1 MKTLLL
7 IDANS
12 IIHRCF
18 HALPKF
24 TAPDGRPSG
33 ALYGLASVLLKIFRE
48 TPPDYAAALF
58 DRPEPTFR
66 DKMYKEYKAQRPPTE
81 DILISQ
87 LIEAPRLFEKFGVK
101 PFDKAGFEADDLIAT
116 LAEKFSAQSGSV
128 SGGKDDLMI
137 VIMTG
142 DMDTLQ
148 MVKDGKITVRTFKK
162 GISETMDFDEAA
174 VRNKYGLEPEQLVD
188 YKALVGDASD
198 NVKGV
203 SGIGP
208 KTAAGILHKAGTLE
222 NAYKNPLLLPEKV
235 REKLLEWKEQAEL
248 SKKLVM
254 LEKNVPI
261 GDVKLEDLKAEMKT
275 EGIKDYFENFGFRAL
290 VNRMNGAP
298 VKVKGAPKSAA
309 KKTEDDS
316 GSKQG
321 RFL

>member
-87 LIEAPRLFEKFGVK
+87 LIEAPRLFEKFGVR

-116 LAEKFSAQSGSV
+116 LAEKF
-128 SGGKDDLMI
+128 KDEVQVI
-137 VIMTG
+137 IMTG

-208 KTAAGILHKAGTLE
+208 KTAAGILHKAGTLK
-222 NAYKNPLLLPEKV
+222 NAYANPLLLPEKV
-235 REKLLEWKEQAEL
+235 REKLLENKEQAEL
-248 SKKLVM
+248 SRKLVL
-254 LEKNVPI
+254 LEKNVPV

-275 EGIKDYFENFGFRAL
+275 ESIKDYFENFGFRAL

-298 VKVKGAPKSAA
+298 VKIKSASKGIA
-309 KKTEDDS
+309 KKPEEDS

>member
-87 LIEAPRLFEKFGVK
+87 LIEAPKLFERFGVK

-116 LAEKFSAQSGSV
+116 LAERF
-128 SGGKDDLMI
+128 KDEVRV

-188 YKALVGDASD
+188 YKALVGDTSD

-208 KTAAGILHKAGTLE
+208 KTAAGILHKTGTLE

-235 REKLLEWKEQAEL
+235 REKLLENKEQAEL

-254 LEKNVPI
+254 LEKNVPV
-261 GDVKLEDLKAEMKT
+261 GNVKLDDLKAEMKS
-275 EGIKDYFENFGFRAL
+275 EDIKKYFEDFGFQVL
-290 VNRMNGAP
+290 LIRMGVAVGEKKP
-298 VKVKGAPKSAA
+298 A
-309 KKTEDDS
+309 KKPKEES
-316 GSKQG
+316 PNQGS
-321 RFL
+321 FL

>member
-24 TAPDGRPSG
+24 TTPDGKPSG

-66 DKMYKEYKAQRPPTE
+66 DKIYKDYKAQRPPTE

-116 LAEKFSAQSGSV
+116 LAERF
-128 SGGKDDLMI
+128 KDELQVI
-137 VIMTG
+137 IMTG

-148 MVKDGKITVRTFKK
+148 MVSDGKITVRTFKK

-174 VRNKYGLEPEQLVD
+174 VKTKYGLEPKQLLD

-198 NVKGV
+198 NIKGV

-208 KTAAGILHKAGTLE
+208 KTAASILHKAGTLE
-222 NAYKNPLLLPEKV
+222 NAYANPALLPEKV
-235 REKLLEWKEQAEL
+235 REKLLESKEQAEL
-248 SKKLVM
+248 SKKLVT
-254 LEKNVPI
+254 LEKNVPL
-261 GDVKLEDLKAEMKT
+261 GDIKLEDLKAEMKT
-275 EGIKDYFENFGFRAL
+275 EDIRDYFEKFGFRAL
-290 VNRMNGAP
+290 SNRMDNGIKKPPAKKP
-298 VKVKGAPKSAA
+298 VKVS
-309 KKTEDDS
+309 EEDS

-321 RFL
+321 KFL

>member
-87 LIEAPRLFEKFGVK
+87 LIEAPKLFEKFGVK

-116 LAEKFSAQSGSV
+116 FAERF
-128 SGGKDDLMI
+128 KDEVQVI
-137 VIMTG
+137 IMTG

-162 GISETMDFDEAA
+162 GISETMDFNEAA

-208 KTAAGILHKAGTLE
+208 KTAAGILHKTGTLE
-222 NAYKNPLLLPEKV
+222 KAYANPLLLPEKV
-235 REKLLEWKEQAEL
+235 RGKLLESKEQAEL
-248 SKKLVM
+248 SRKLVL
-254 LEKNVPI
+254 LEKNVPV
-261 GDVKLEDLKAEMKT
+261 GDVKLDDLKAEMRTDDIKNYFT
-275 EGIKDYFENFGFRAL
+275 EFGFKAL
-290 VNRMNGAP
+290 LNRMSGA
-298 VKVKGAPKSAA
+298 APKSSS
-309 KKTEDDS
+309 KKEKEPEN
-316 GSKQG
+316 GPKQG

>member
-24 TAPDGRPSG
+24 TTPDGKPSG

-58 DRPEPTFR
+58 DMPEPTFR
-66 DKMYKEYKAQRPPTE
+66 DKLYKEYKAQRPPTE

-87 LIEAPRLFEKFGVK
+87 LIEAPRLFEKFGVR

-116 LAEKFSAQSGSV
+116 LAEKFCNELQV
-128 SGGKDDLMI
+128 I
-137 VIMTG
+137 IMTG

-148 MVKDGKITVRTFKK
+148 MVNDGKIIVRTFKK
-162 GISETMDFDEAA
+162 GISETIDFDEAA
-174 VRNKYGLEPEQLVD
+174 VKNKYGLVPKQLLD

-198 NVKGV
+198 NIKGV

-222 NAYKNPLLLPEKV
+222 NAYANPALLPENV
-235 REKLLEWKEQAEL
+235 REKLLESKEQAEL
-248 SKKLVM
+248 SKKLVT
-254 LEKNVPI
+254 LEKNVPM
-261 GDVKLEDLKAEMKT
+261 GDVKLEDMKAEMRT
-275 EGIKDYFENFGFRAL
+275 EDIRSYFEKVGVKAL
-290 VNRMNGAP
+290 LNRVDSGVIKRP
-298 VKVKGAPKSAA
+298 A
-309 KKTEDDS
+309 KKAEKTVEDNP

-321 RFL
+321 KFL

>member
-1 MKTLLL
+1 MKTLIL

-24 TAPDGRPSG
+24 TAPDGKPSG

-66 DKMYKEYKAQRPPTE
+66 DKIYKEYKAQRPPTE

-87 LIEAPRLFEKFGVK
+87 LIEAPKLFEKFGEK

-116 LAEKFSAQSGSV
+116 FAEKF
-128 SGGKDDLMI
+128 KDELQV

-148 MVKDGKITVRTFKK
+148 IVSDGKIIVRTFKK
-162 GISETMDFDEAA
+162 GISETMDFDETA
-174 VRNKYGLEPEQLVD
+174 VKNKYGLEPKQLLD

-198 NVKGV
+198 NIKGV

-222 NAYKNPLLLPEKV
+222 NAYANPALLPEKV
-235 REKLLEWKEQAEL
+235 REKLLESKEQAEL
-248 SKKLVM
+248 SKKLVT
-254 LEKNVPI
+254 LEKNVPMGDI
-261 GDVKLEDLKAEMKT
+261 GLD
-275 EGIKDYFENFGFRAL
+275 R
-290 VNRMNGAP
+290 
-298 VKVKGAPKSAA
+298 
-309 KKTEDDS
+309 
-316 GSKQG
+316 
-321 RFL
+321 

>member
-87 LIEAPRLFEKFGVK
+87 LIEAPKLFEKFGVR

-116 LAEKFSAQSGSV
+116 FAERFSTQSG
-128 SGGKDDLMI
+128 DDLKVI
-137 VIMTG
+137 IMTG

-162 GISETMDFDEAA
+162 GISETMDFNEAA

-208 KTAAGILHKAGTLE
+208 KTAAGILHKTGTLE
-222 NAYKNPLLLPEKV
+222 KAYANPLLLPEKV
-235 REKLLEWKEQAEL
+235 REKLLESKEQAEL
-248 SKKLVM
+248 SRKLVL
-254 LEKNVPI
+254 LEKNVPV
-261 GDVKLEDLKAEMKT
+261 GDVKLDDLRAEMKT
-275 EGIKDYFENFGFRAL
+275 DDIKNYFTEFGFKAL
-290 VNRMNGAP
+290 LNRMSGA
-298 VKVKGAPKSAA
+298 APKAPA
-309 KKTEDDS
+309 KKTKEPEN
-316 GSKQG
+316 GPKQG

>member
-1 MKTLLL
+1 MKTLIL

-66 DKMYKEYKAQRPPTE
+66 DKIYKEYKAQRPPTE
-81 DILISQ
+81 NILISQ
-87 LIEAPRLFEKFGVK
+87 LIEAPKLFEKFGVR

-116 LAEKFSAQSGSV
+116 LAEKFSKEIQV
-128 SGGKDDLMI
+128 I
-137 VIMTG
+137 IMTG

-148 MVKDGKITVRTFKK
+148 MVNDGKIIIRTFKK
-162 GISETMDFDEAA
+162 GISETIDYDEAA
-174 VRNKYGLEPEQLVD
+174 VKNKYGLEPKQLLD

-198 NVKGV
+198 NIKGV

-222 NAYKNPLLLPEKV
+222 NAYANPALLPEKV
-235 REKLLEWKEQAEL
+235 REKLLESKEQAEL
-248 SKKLVM
+248 SKKLVT
-254 LEKNVPI
+254 LEKNVPM
-261 GDVKLEDLKAEMKT
+261 GDIDLEDLKAEMKT
-275 EGIKDYFENFGFRAL
+275 DDIRDYFEKLGFKAL
-290 VNRMNGAP
+290 LNRMDNGVIKKP
-298 VKVKGAPKSAA
+298 EKIPA
-309 KKTEDDS
+309 KKTEENP

-321 RFL
+321 KFL

>member
-33 ALYGLASVLLKIFRE
+33 ALYGLASVLIKIFRE

-66 DKMYKEYKAQRPPTE
+66 DKMYKEYKAQRPPTD

-87 LIEAPRLFEKFGVK
+87 LIEAPNLFERFGVR
-101 PFDKAGFEADDLIAT
+101 PFNKAGFEADDLIAT
-116 LAEKFSAQSGSV
+116 FAERFKNQLQV
-128 SGGKDDLMI
+128 I
-137 VIMTG
+137 IMTG

-162 GISETMDFDEAA
+162 GISETIDFDEAA
-174 VRNKYGLEPEQLVD
+174 VKNKYGLEPNQLLD

-198 NVKGV
+198 NIKGV

-208 KTAAGILHKAGTLE
+208 KTAAGILHKTGTLE
-222 NAYKNPLLLPEKV
+222 NAYANPVLLPEKV
-235 REKLLEWKEQAEL
+235 RKKLVESKEQAEL
-248 SKKLVM
+248 SKRLVT

-261 GDVKLEDLKAEMKT
+261 GNIKLEDLKAEMKN
-275 EGIKDYFENFGFRAL
+275 EDIRDYFENFGFKAL
-290 VNRMNGAP
+290 LKRMDIGAQKTAIKTSP
-298 VKVKGAPKSAA
+298 
-309 KKTEDDS
+309 KKTEGDFS
-316 GSKQG
+316 SNQG
-321 RFL
+321 KFL

>member
-1 MKTLLL
+1 MKTLIL

-66 DKMYKEYKAQRPPTE
+66 DKIYKEYKAQRPPTE

-87 LIEAPRLFEKFGVK
+87 LIEAPKLFEKFGVK

-116 LAEKFSAQSGSV
+116 LAEKFSAEIQV
-128 SGGKDDLMI
+128 I
-137 VIMTG
+137 IMTG

-148 MVKDGKITVRTFKK
+148 MVNDGKIIVRTFKK
-162 GISETMDFDEAA
+162 GISETMDYDEAA
-174 VRNKYGLEPEQLVD
+174 VKNKYGLEPKQLLD
-188 YKALVGDASD
+188 YKSLVGDASD
-198 NVKGV
+198 NIKGV

-208 KTAAGILHKAGTLE
+208 KTAAGILRKAGTLE
-222 NAYKNPLLLPEKV
+222 NAYANPALLPEKV
-235 REKLLEWKEQAEL
+235 REKLLEFKEQAEL
-248 SKKLVM
+248 SKKLVT
-254 LEKNVPI
+254 LEKNVPMGNI
-261 GDVKLEDLKAEMKT
+261 KLEDLKAEMKT
-275 EGIKDYFENFGFRAL
+275 EEIRDYFGKFGFKAL
-290 VNRMNGAP
+290 SNRMDNG
-298 VKVKGAPKSAA
+298 VQKSLR
-309 KKTEDDS
+309 KSPMENS
-316 GSKQG
+316 GSQQG
-321 RFL
+321 KFL

>member
-1 MKTLLL
+1 MKTLIL

-87 LIEAPRLFEKFGVK
+87 LIEAPKLFEKFGVR

-116 LAEKFSAQSGSV
+116 FAERFSTQSGSAL
-128 SGGKDDLMI
+128 GGKDDLQI

-162 GISETMDFDEAA
+162 GISETMDFNEAA

-208 KTAAGILHKAGTLE
+208 KTAAGILHKTGTLE
-222 NAYKNPLLLPEKV
+222 KAYANPLLLPEKV
-235 REKLLEWKEQAEL
+235 REKLLESKEQAEL
-248 SKKLVM
+248 SRKLVL
-254 LEKNVPI
+254 LEKNVPV
-261 GDVKLEDLKAEMKT
+261 GDVKLDDLKAEMRT
-275 EGIKDYFENFGFRAL
+275 DDIKNYFTDFGFKAL
-290 VNRMNGAP
+290 LNRMSGA
-298 VKVKGAPKSAA
+298 APKSSA
-309 KKTEDDS
+309 KKEKEPEN
-316 GSKQG
+316 GPKQG

>member
-1 MKTLLL
+1 MKTLIL

-81 DILISQ
+81 NILISQ

-116 LAEKFSAQSGSV
+116 LAEKF
-128 SGGKDDLMI
+128 KDEVQVI
-137 VIMTG
+137 IMTG

-222 NAYKNPLLLPEKV
+222 NAYANPLLLPEKV
-235 REKLLEWKEQAEL
+235 REKLLESKEQAEL
-248 SKKLVM
+248 SRRLVL
-254 LEKNVPI
+254 LEKNVPV
-261 GDVKLEDLKAEMKT
+261 GDVKLEELKAEMKK
-275 EGIKDYFENFGFRAL
+275 EDIKEYFEKFGFRAL
-290 VNRMNGAP
+290 INRMDNGLQKSPA
-298 VKVKGAPKSAA
+298 KVPA
-309 KKTEDDS
+309 KKPKEDSD
-316 GSKQG
+316 SKQG
-321 RFL
+321 KFL

>member
-1 MKTLLL
+1 MRTLIL

-66 DKMYKEYKAQRPPTE
+66 DKIYKEYKAQRPPTE

-87 LIEAPRLFEKFGVK
+87 LIEAPKLFEKFGVR

-116 LAEKFSAQSGSV
+116 LAEKFKSEIQV
-128 SGGKDDLMI
+128 I
-137 VIMTG
+137 IMTG

-148 MVKDGKITVRTFKK
+148 MVNDGKIIVRTFKK
-162 GISETMDFDEAA
+162 GISETMDYDEAA
-174 VRNKYGLEPEQLVD
+174 VKNKYGLEPKQLLD
-188 YKALVGDASD
+188 YKSLVGDASD
-198 NVKGV
+198 NIKGV

-208 KTAAGILHKAGTLE
+208 KTAVGILHKAGTLE
-222 NAYKNPLLLPEKV
+222 NAYANPALLPEKV
-235 REKLLEWKEQAEL
+235 REKLLESKEQAEL
-248 SKKLVM
+248 SKKLVT

-261 GDVKLEDLKAEMKT
+261 GDIKLEDLKAEMKT
-275 EGIKDYFENFGFRAL
+275 GDIRDYFEKFGFRAL
-290 VNRMNGAP
+290 LNRMDNGIQKTP
-298 VKVKGAPKSAA
+298 PKKSAKA
-309 KKTEDDS
+309 IKENS

-321 RFL
+321 KFL

>member
-1 MKTLLL
+1 MKTLIL

-24 TAPDGRPSG
+24 TTPDGKPSG

-87 LIEAPRLFEKFGVK
+87 LIEAPRLFEKFGVR

-116 LAEKFSAQSGSV
+116 LAEKF
-128 SGGKDDLMI
+128 KDEI
-137 VIMTG
+137 QVIIMTG

-148 MVKDGKITVRTFKK
+148 MVNDGKIIVRTFKK
-162 GISETMDFDEAA
+162 GISETVDYDEAA
-174 VRNKYGLEPEQLVD
+174 VKDKYGLEPKQLLD

-198 NVKGV
+198 NIKGV

-222 NAYKNPLLLPEKV
+222 NAYANPALLPEKV
-235 REKLLEWKEQAEL
+235 REKLLESKEQAEL
-248 SKKLVM
+248 SKKLVT
-254 LEKNVPI
+254 LEKNVPM
-261 GDVKLEDLKAEMKT
+261 GDITLEDMKAEMKT
-275 EGIKDYFENFGFRAL
+275 EDIRDYFEKFGFRAL
-290 VNRMNGAP
+290 LNRMDNGVQKTP
-298 VKVKGAPKSAA
+298 VKKPAKTPK
-309 KKTEDDS
+309 EDS
-316 GSKQG
+316 GSQQG
-321 RFL
+321 KFL

>member
-87 LIEAPRLFEKFGVK
+87 LIEAPKLFEKFGVR

-116 LAEKFSAQSGSV
+116 FAERF
-128 SGGKDDLMI
+128 KDEVQV

-162 GISETMDFDEAA
+162 GISETMDFNEAA

-208 KTAAGILHKAGTLE
+208 KTAAGILHKTGTLE
-222 NAYKNPLLLPEKV
+222 KAYANPLLLPEKV
-235 REKLLEWKEQAEL
+235 REKLLESKEQAEL
-248 SKKLVM
+248 SRKLVL
-254 LEKNVPI
+254 LEKNVPV
-261 GDVKLEDLKAEMKT
+261 GDVKLDDLKAEMKT
-275 EGIKDYFENFGFRAL
+275 DDIKNYFTEFGFKAL
-290 VNRMNGAP
+290 LNRMSGA
-298 VKVKGAPKSAA
+298 APKTSA
-309 KKTEDDS
+309 KKAKEPEN
-316 GSKQG
+316 GPKQG

>member
-1 MKTLLL
+1 MKTLIL

-66 DKMYKEYKAQRPPTE
+66 DKIYKEYKAQRPPTE

-87 LIEAPRLFEKFGVK
+87 LIEAPRLFEKFGVR

-116 LAEKFSAQSGSV
+116 FADKF
-128 SGGKDDLMI
+128 KDEVKVI
-137 VIMTG
+137 IMTG

-148 MVKDGKITVRTFKK
+148 MVSDGKIIVRTFKK
-162 GISETMDFDEAA
+162 GISETIDFDEAA
-174 VRNKYGLEPEQLVD
+174 VKNKYGLEPKQLLD

-198 NVKGV
+198 NIKGV

-222 NAYKNPLLLPEKV
+222 NAYANSLLLPEKV
-235 REKLLEWKEQAEL
+235 REKLLESKEQAEL
-248 SKKLVM
+248 SKKLVT
-254 LEKNVPI
+254 LEMNVPI
-261 GDVKLEDLKAEMKT
+261 GDIKLEELKAEMKK
-275 EGIKDYFENFGFRAL
+275 EDIKEYFEKFGFRAL
-290 VNRMNGAP
+290 VNRMDNGI
-298 VKVKGAPKSAA
+298 VKSPA
-309 KKTEDDS
+309 KKPAEKDDS
-316 GSKQG
+316 GSQQG

>member
-66 DKMYKEYKAQRPPTE
+66 DKIYKEYKAQRPPTE

-87 LIEAPRLFEKFGVK
+87 LIEAPNLFEKFGVK
-101 PFDKAGFEADDLIAT
+101 PIDKAGYEADDLIAT
-116 LAEKFSAQSGSV
+116 LAQKFK
-128 SGGKDDLMI
+128 GKAKVI
-137 VIMTG
+137 IMTG

-148 MVKDGKITVRTFKK
+148 MVEDGKITVRTFKK
-162 GISETMDFDEAA
+162 GISETADFDEAA
-174 VRNKYGLEPEQLVD
+174 VKAKYGLEPEQLVD

-198 NVKGV
+198 NIKGV
-203 SGIGP
+203 TGIGP
-208 KTAAGILHKAGTLE
+208 KTAASILHKTKTLD

-235 REKLLEWKEQAEL
+235 RAKLLESKEQAEL
-248 SKKLVM
+248 SKTLVT
-254 LEKNVPI
+254 LEKNAPV
-261 GDVKLEDLKAEMKT
+261 GDLKLDDLKAEMK
-275 EGIKDYFENFGFRAL
+275 KDEVKKYFEDFGFKVL
-290 VNRMNGAP
+290 LIRMGVTIGEKKP
-298 VKVKGAPKSAA
+298 A
-309 KKTEDDS
+309 KKAKEKED
-316 GSKQG
+316 SKQG

>member
-66 DKMYKEYKAQRPPTE
+66 DKIYKEYKAQRPPTE

-87 LIEAPRLFEKFGVK
+87 LIEAPKLFEKFGVR
-101 PFDKAGFEADDLIAT
+101 PFDKAGFEGEDWIATSAKKFPAKGGDDL
-116 LAEKFSAQSGSV
+116 KV
-128 SGGKDDLMI
+128 

-148 MVKDGKITVRTFKK
+148 MVSDGKITVRTFKK
-162 GISETMDFDEAA
+162 GISETIDYDEAA
-174 VRNKYGLEPEQLVD
+174 VKNKYGLEPKQLVD

-198 NVKGV
+198 NIKGV

-208 KTAAGILHKAGTLE
+208 KTAAGILHKTGTLE
-222 NAYKNPLLLPEKV
+222 NAYANPELLPEKI
-235 REKLLEWKEQAEL
+235 RTKLLESKEQAEL
-248 SKKLVM
+248 SKKLVI
-254 LEKNVPI
+254 LEYNVPI
-261 GDVKLEDLKAEMKT
+261 GDIALE
-275 EGIKDYFENFGFRAL
+275 
-290 VNRMNGAP
+290 
-298 VKVKGAPKSAA
+298 
-309 KKTEDDS
+309 
-316 GSKQG
+316 
-321 RFL
+321 

>member
-1 MKTLLL
+1 MKTLIL

-66 DKMYKEYKAQRPPTE
+66 DKIYKEYKAQRPPTE

-87 LIEAPRLFEKFGVK
+87 LIEAPKLFEKFGVK

-116 LAEKFSAQSGSV
+116 FAERFSAQSGSA
-128 SGGKDDLMI
+128 SGGKDDLLVI
-137 VIMTG
+137 IMTG

-148 MVKDGKITVRTFKK
+148 IVSDGKIIVRTFKK
-162 GISETMDFDEAA
+162 GISETMDFDETA
-174 VRNKYGLEPEQLVD
+174 VKNKYGLEPKQLLD

-198 NVKGV
+198 NIKGV

-222 NAYKNPLLLPEKV
+222 NAYANPALLPEKV
-235 REKLLEWKEQAEL
+235 REKLLESKEQAEL
-248 SKKLVM
+248 SKKLVT
-254 LEKNVPI
+254 LEKNVPMGDI
-261 GDVKLEDLKAEMKT
+261 GLEDLKAEMKT
-275 EGIKDYFENFGFRAL
+275 EDIRDYFEKFGFKAL
-290 VNRMNGAP
+290 LNRMDNG
-298 VKVKGAPKSAA
+298 VKKSPE
-309 KKTEDDS
+309 KTHGKNSEENPN
-316 GSKQG
+316 SKQG
-321 RFL
+321 KFL